1 MVVCAAAAAV
11 LFAVLI
17 VLTLEVA
24 ASGDSDPRVGDHWHA
39 PYSVFVC
46 GQRQPSIAEF
56 PHSSGIHTHGD
67 GIMHMHPRTPGGE
80 GRGASVAQFF
90 KNAGG
95 WVDPALTPEGCAIDY
110 SHPIVLRGHFRLA
123 VDGAF
128 VTGGAFADRRV
139 AIVDDVMTSG
149 HTANALAESL
159 LRSGAV
165 EVRVWVVARA

>member
-67 GIMHMHPRTPGGE
+67 GIMHMHPRTAGGE

-110 SHPIVLRGHFRLA
+110 SHPIVLRGDSGIHPLGR
-123 VDGAF
+123 G
-128 VTGGAFADRRV
+128 FADASAVCDGKPEREFEQVGAGYVPRDGDCIR
-139 AIVDDVMTSG
+139 IVFRPLPG
-149 HTANALAESL
+149 E
-159 LRSGAV
+159 
-165 EVRVWVVARA
+165 